1 RWGLPT
7 RSRKEFPTTRHGT
20 HRPRRQAHGSTRR
33 AESLAGGR
41 SVTSWSTR
49 ASLRR
54 GRHSGRT
61 GSHTQLPA
69 PEPGLVHDER
79 VRHEAQHVIPLER
92 LQEPR
97 WEHHFAVA
105 PVALAPGARAQRS
118 RHVRGVGP
126 RPIHQD
132 DGTEAAVA
140 HPPPELGGDVR
151 ALEREQP
158 QIEWIEH
165 AWPLARE
172 DGQNRV
178 LTQEVVTARP

>member
-1 RWGLPT
+1 MLEAAQRRT
-7 RSRKEFPTTRHGT
+7 N
-20 HRPRRQAHGSTRR
+20 PR
-33 AESLAGGR
+33 
-41 SVTSWSTR
+41 
-49 ASLRR
+49 SLRLIPAR
-54 GRHSGRT
+54 IPGR
-61 GSHTQLPA
+61 PA
-69 PEPGLVHDER
+69 GP
-79 VRHEAQHVIPLER
+79 PLER

-172 DGQNRV
+172 HGQN
-178 LTQEVVTARP
+178 